1 MSKSNMPLREQKRV
15 LRSFLEFNKVCKWD
29 RVDYHTGDN
38 FSVKEYM
45 SQRLTRSPEENLGVG

>member
-1 MSKSNMPLREQKRV
+1 MPLREKKRV